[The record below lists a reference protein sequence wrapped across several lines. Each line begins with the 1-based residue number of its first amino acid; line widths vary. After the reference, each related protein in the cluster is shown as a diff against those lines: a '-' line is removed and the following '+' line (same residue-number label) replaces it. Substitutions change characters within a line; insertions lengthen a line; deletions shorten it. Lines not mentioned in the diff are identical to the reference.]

1 MLEFMRTKSRSLLV
15 YAVLGVI
22 ILTFVISFGPA
33 ANKMS
38 CGGENIIATVD
49 GRDVSLTEW
58 QYSRA
63 LAGSLIRDRDGIMLV
78 RFAMDKIIERKLLS
92 NLARAN
98 GIRFTVKDAEDMIL
112 HNRVIV
118 FGQEVPLTVFGAWP
132 VDPKTQKPGDFN
144 YTRFRN
150 WVRHFLGIPD
160 EKRFLAL
167 QVEEMEAKA
176 YKDAFLFGLAGSS
189 RSRWM
194 NYQNE
199 YLEITFK
206 AARFAAEAFLDA
218 SSVTAEELNAFLATE
233 EGKKAAEAA
242 YAADEK
248 KYAETPKKRHM
259 FKTAVA
265 VEAALLAEIRKQE
278 KLDFESLKAALPM
291 QVAALN
297 GLARNIENAKAL
309 VKADA
314 PLPETFVSLGH
325 LGMTA
330 EPETLDATM
339 MATLWSEPLMTVQGP
354 LFTDEGAVLYLAQ
367 SESGGKLTKE
377 EGLRMA
383 ARDLLAGKKAQ
394 DAAQAAAEKALAALV
409 AGKTPDQV
417 PGMPEMLTEGPV
429 NPLKGQPNLIT
440 RELATELWK
449 LETPGK
455 VLPRVI
461 VEDVM
466 GRKVFKIMFLENRKL
481 PSREDFDAQ
490 EAADAVSTLSPRAAY
505 ALDLTL
511 KDQCVKLVKSGK
523 VQLSAQ
529 LQQALTFKRPADT
542 KLEQAKDM
550 PAEDYAPCQY
560 VGSGMN
566 Q

>member
-38 CGGENIIATVD
+38 CGGENVIATVD
-49 GRDVSLTEW
+49 GREVTMTEW

-63 LAGSLIRDRDGIMLV
+63 LAGTLIRDTEGITLV
-78 RFAMDKIIERKLLS
+78 RFAMDKIIERKLLA
-92 NLARAN
+92 NMARAN

-132 VDPKTQKPGDFN
+132 VDPKTQKPGEFN

-160 EKRFLAL
+160 EKRFLEL
-167 QVEEMEAKA
+167 QVEEMTAKA
-176 YKDAFLFGLAGSS
+176 YKDAFLFGMAGSS
-189 RSRWM
+189 RTRWM

-206 AARFAAEAFLDA
+206 AARFAAEAFLDTVA
-218 SSVTAEELNAFLATE
+218 VTDEELDAFLATE
-233 EGKKAAEAA
+233 DGKKAAEATW
-242 YAADEK
+242 AADEK
-248 KYAETPKKRHM
+248 KYAEVPKTRHV
-259 FKTAVA
+259 FKTAVP
-265 VEAALLAEIRKQE
+265 VEAALLAELRKQE
-278 KLDFESLKAALPM
+278 KRDLDSLKAALPA
-291 QVAALN
+291 QGWAITQLFGKLDAAR
-297 GLARNIENAKAL
+297 AA

-314 PLPETFVSLGH
+314 PLPESFSSLGH

-330 EPETLDATM
+330 EAETLDATM
-339 MATLWSEPLMTVQGP
+339 MANLWREPLMTFHGP
-354 LFTDEGAVLYLAQ
+354 VFTDEGAVLFLAQ
-367 SESGGKLTKE
+367 SEAGGPVEKE
-377 EGLRMA
+377 QGLRLA
-383 ARDLLAGKKAQ
+383 ARDVLRANKAQ
-394 DAAQAAAEKALAALV
+394 AAAQAAADAALAALT
-409 AGKTPDQV
+409 AGKTPEQIE
-417 PGMPEMLTEGPV
+417 GMPELLTEGPV
-429 NPLKGQPNLIT
+429 NPLKGQPGLIT

-461 VEDVM
+461 VDEVM
-466 GRKVFKIMFLENRKL
+466 GKKVFKVMILDGRRL

-490 EAADAVSTLSPRAAY
+490 EATEAVSPVSARASY
-505 ALDLTL
+505 ALDMVL
-511 KDQCVKLVKSGK
+511 KDQCVKLVKGGG
-523 VQLSAQ
+523 VQLTEA
-529 LQQALTFKRPADT
+529 LQQALSYKRAPGT
-542 KLEQAKDM
+542 KPEQAAEL
-550 PAEDYAPCQY
+550 PPEDYSPCQY
-560 VGSGMN
+560 VGSGLGL
-566 Q
+566 

>member
-1 MLEFMRTKSRSLLV
+1 MLEFMRTKSRSMLV
-15 YAVLGVI
+15 YGVLGVI

-38 CGGENIIATVD
+38 CGGENIVATVD
-49 GRDVSLTEW
+49 GREVTLTEW

-63 LAGSLIRDRDGIMLV
+63 LAGTLIRDQEGIMLV
-78 RFAMDKIIERKLLS
+78 RFAMDKIIERKLLA
-92 NLARAN
+92 NMARAN
-98 GIRFTVKDAEDMIL
+98 GIRFSVKDAEDMIL

-132 VDPKTQKPGDFN
+132 VDPKTQKPGEFN

-150 WVRHFLGIPD
+150 WVRHYLGIPD
-160 EKRFLAL
+160 EKRFLVF

-176 YKDAFLFGLAGSS
+176 YKDAFLFGMAGSS
-189 RSRWM
+189 RTRWM

-199 YLEITFK
+199 YLEISFK
-206 AARFAAEAFLDA
+206 AARFASEAFLDA
-218 SSVTAEELNAFLATE
+218 AAITAEEINAFMATD

-248 KYAETPKKRHM
+248 KYAETPKTRHM
-259 FKTAVA
+259 FKTIVA
-265 VEAALLAEIRKQE
+265 VDAALLANIRKQP
-278 KLDFESLKAALPM
+278 KQDFESMKAALPE

-297 GLARNIENAKAL
+297 GLSRNLEAARTA

-330 EPETLDATM
+330 EAETLDATM

-354 LFTDEGAVLYLAQ
+354 IYTDEGAVLYLAQ

-377 EGLRMA
+377 AGIRLA
-383 ARDLLAGKKAQ
+383 ARDLLAAKKAQ
-394 DAAQAAAEKALAALV
+394 DAAKDAADKALAALV

-461 VEDVM
+461 VDDVM
-466 GRKVFKIMFLENRKL
+466 GKKVFKIMFLESRKL
-481 PSREDFDAQ
+481 PVREDFDAQ
-490 EAADAVSTLSPRAAY
+490 ESTEAVSTLSPRSTY
-505 ALDLTL
+505 ALDLIL
-511 KDQCVKLVKSGK
+511 KDQCVKLVKNGK
-523 VQLSAQ
+523 VQLYPQ
-529 LQQALTFKRPADT
+529 LQQALSYKRAPDT
-542 KLEQAKDM
+542 KLEQAKDL
-550 PAEDYAPCQY
+550 PPEDYSPCQY